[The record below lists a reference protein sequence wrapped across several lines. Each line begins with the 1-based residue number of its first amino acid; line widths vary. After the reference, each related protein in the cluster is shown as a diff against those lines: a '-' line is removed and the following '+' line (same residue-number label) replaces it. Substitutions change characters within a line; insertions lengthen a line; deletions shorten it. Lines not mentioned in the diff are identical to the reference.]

1 MGRKIEGDEEA
12 VENRGFALFF
22 MAFLRMDSWGIS
34 NRLYT
39 MPIFTEIAPRML
51 RFWFT
56 YVIVK

>member
-1 MGRKIEGDEEA
+1 M
-12 VENRGFALFF
+12 ENRGFALLF
-22 MAFLRMDSWGIS
+22 MAFLWMDGWGIS

-39 MPIFTEIAPRML
+39 MPIFTEIALRML